1 MGRKKGKLE
10 EILSKA
16 IYADNPTMYII
27 SYRDFNTIISIPL
40 LEFIDISHNF
50 EIIPATRI
58 IQITKEE
65 RIIYKKRIPEFENK
79 KIT

>member
-1 MGRKKGKLE
+1 MGRKKGELQ

-16 IYADNPTMYII
+16 IYADNPAMYII

-40 LEFIDISHNF
+40 LEFIEISQNF

-58 IQITKEE
+58 IQITREGI
-65 RIIYKKRIPEFENK
+65 IIYKKKNFRI
-79 KIT
+79 

>member
-1 MGRKKGKLE
+1 MGRKKGKLQ

-16 IYADNPTMYII
+16 IYADNPAMYMI

-40 LEFIDISHNF
+40 LEFIEISQNF

-58 IQITKEE
+58 IQITRGE
-65 RIIYKKRIPEFENK
+65 RIIYQK
-79 KIT
+79 KISEFKDGK

>member
-16 IYADNPTMYII
+16 RYADNPTMYII

-40 LEFIDISHNF
+40 LEFIEISHNF

-58 IQITKEE
+58 IQITKGE
-65 RIIYKKRIPEFENK
+65 RIIYQKRISAFKNEK
-79 KIT
+79 

>member
-1 MGRKKGKLE
+1 MRRKKGKLQ

-16 IYADNPTMYII
+16 LYADNPSLYII
-27 SYRDFNTIISIPL
+27 SYRDFNTINSIPL
-40 LEFIDISHNF
+40 LEFIEISHNF

-58 IQITKEE
+58 VQITKEE
-65 RIIYKKRIPEFENK
+65 RIIYQKGISEFKKR

>member
-1 MGRKKGKLE
+1 MRRKKGKLQ

-16 IYADNPTMYII
+16 LYADNPSLYII
-27 SYRDFNTIISIPL
+27 SYRDFHRIDYSSL
-40 LEFIDISHNF
+40 LEFIEISHNF

-58 IQITKEE
+58 VQITKEE
-65 RIIYKKRIPEFENK
+65 RIIYQKGISEFKKR

>member
-1 MGRKKGKLE
+1 MGRKKGELQ

-16 IYADNPTMYII
+16 IYADNPAMYII

-40 LEFIDISHNF
+40 LQFIEISHNF

-58 IQITKEE
+58 IQITKREK
-65 RIIYKKRIPEFENK
+65 IIYQKRISEFK
-79 KIT
+79 KEK

>member
-40 LEFIDISHNF
+40 LEFIEISHNF

-58 IQITKEE
+58 IQITKGE
-65 RIIYKKRIPEFENK
+65 RIIYQKRISAFKNEK
-79 KIT
+79 

>member
-1 MGRKKGKLE
+1 MGRKKGKLQ

-16 IYADNPTMYII
+16 IYADNPAMYII

-40 LEFIDISHNF
+40 LEFIEISQNF

-58 IQITKEE
+58 IQITRGE
-65 RIIYKKRIPEFENK
+65 RIIYQK
-79 KIT
+79 KISEFKDGK

>member
-1 MGRKKGKLE
+1 MGRKKGELQ

-16 IYADNPTMYII
+16 IYADNPAMYII

-40 LEFIDISHNF
+40 LEFIEISHNF